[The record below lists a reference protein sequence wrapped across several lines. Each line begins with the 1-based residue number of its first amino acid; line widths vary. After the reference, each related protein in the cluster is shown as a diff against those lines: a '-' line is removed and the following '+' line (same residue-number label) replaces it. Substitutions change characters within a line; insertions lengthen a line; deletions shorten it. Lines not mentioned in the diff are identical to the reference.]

1 MIITETTK
9 KITVSYG
16 KEEIEILKKAADILQ
31 KITDNFINESSSR
44 EITDIKSNSFYIANL
59 ADAINILYTLSDTTY
74 LFSEQKENY

>member
-59 ADAINILYTLSDTTY
+59 DDAINILYTLSDTTY